1 MMNEELSIQSDRIA
15 TMMEE
20 RLGVRGDG
28 LEAKLH
34 RAGRRLPKWVRRE
47 VAQLVEAEQRL
58 GHPKLMM
65 QTDPV
70 VIEHAAKRCEK
81 FLKSVDPAE
90 RRKEAILGFLALNSL
105 NMLLIAAAFIA
116 YMAWAGH
123 L

>member
-1 MMNEELSIQSDRIA
+1 MVNEELTVQSERIA

-20 RLGVRGDG
+20 RLGVRGKG

-47 VAQLVEAEQRL
+47 AERLVQAEQML

-65 QTDPV
+65 QTDP
-70 VIEHAAKRCEK
+70 IAIRHAAKRCEK
-81 FLKSVDPAE
+81 YLKSVDPAE
-90 RRKEAILGFLALNSL
+90 RRKDAILAFLAVNSL

-116 YMAWAGH
+116 YMAWSGH